1 MGEKRSLAWYF
12 AEHQKIDFDIFNR
25 GIHLK
30 RAEFLSD
37 LIVSSN
43 PHSILEI
50 AAGGSILAQQV
61 LQKLPDVK
69 YCFNDFSPVALE
81 HAGARIKSKNVSFIG
96 FDIDN
101 FYEAIIWEDYDLII
115 CVSLEHLEHDK
126 EILQE
131 IPKGKKVFL
140 SIPNIDALDHI
151 RVLKTN
157 EEIMER
163 YGSILN
169 IRKITDCTKIFKIVE
184 AWTI

>member
-1 MGEKRSLAWYF
+1 MGEKRSPEWYE
-12 AEHQKIDFDIFNR
+12 AEHRKMNFDIFNR

-37 LIVSSN
+37 LIAGNN
-43 PHSILEI
+43 PTSILEI

-69 YCFNDFSPVALE
+69 YCFNDFSLIARD
-81 HAGARIKSKNVSFIG
+81 HAKERMKFKNVSFIG
-96 FDIDN
+96 FDIDK
-101 FYEAIIWEDYDLII
+101 FYEAVIWEDYDLII

-140 SIPNIDALDHI
+140 SISNIDAPDHI